1 MGTVIMGIGSG
12 TGLTMRPTGEA
23 LPDGHACCVPVY
35 GHAALW
41 REPAAG
47 TEREDPVLLS
57 GQRCDPGLPDRA
69 GAGCRG
75 MSKAPVT
82 EERRPAME
90 KCARELSLVFFV
102 KIPSHPRSGFSMVG

>member
-1 MGTVIMGIGSG
+1 MGTAIMGIGSG

-47 TEREDPVLLS
+47 TERGDPVLLS
-57 GQRCDPGLPDRA
+57 GQRCDPGGNGQTSGNYTLLTYMGTEA
-69 GAGCRG
+69 
-75 MSKAPVT
+75 KA
-82 EERRPAME
+82 EQQ
-90 KCARELSLVFFV
+90 
-102 KIPSHPRSGFSMVG
+102 